1 MLGVPLRCPHMLDIG
16 VVVLMLQKDK
26 RNRTRLV
33 WDCNAWSLATRLLA
47 PTSVRFMEGRDS
59 PGGRA
64 GHLRDGGVDVP
75 GVWQV
80 V

>member
-1 MLGVPLRCPHMLDIG
+1 MLDIG
-16 VVVLMLQKDK
+16 VVVLMLQKDE

-75 GVWQV
+75 GGRPV